1 MQNLLVQLKSIK
13 LKELHSLN
21 YSASKYS
28 NVDIISAENGLVNFV
43 SNGVEHFVPIHL
55 IAGLEVWAGDYD
67 SKFLNNESNDSDN
80 SESSGMHS
88 LFTSLAGKA
97 KVDFS
102 TLAEQLTDVSNAEV
116 VGLNEEIVVLS
127 TRDIVYAVSLSC
139 ISEISNIKKT
149 Q

>member
-1 MQNLLVQLKSIK
+1 MHNLLNQLKNIK

-28 NVDIISAENGLVNFV
+28 NVGIISAENGLVNFV

-55 IAGLEVWAGDYD
+55 IAGVEVWSGDYN
-67 SKFLNNESNDSDN
+67 SKLLDNESNDSDN
-80 SESSGMHS
+80 SESSGMIS

-102 TLAEQLTDVSNAEV
+102 TLAEQLTDVSNAAV
-116 VGLNEEIVVLS
+116 IGLNEEIVVLS

-149 Q
+149 